1 MRLDFV
7 VNQKLVSLEI
17 KANELLVDILRDRLK
32 LTGTKISCRE
42 GECGA
47 CTIWLDG
54 APINSCVVPA
64 AKVHGRSVT
73 TIEGL
78 GNIEMPHVVQERMAQ
93 FGASQCGYC
102 TPGFV
107 MAGAALLRDN
117 PGASHAEI
125 IEGLSGNLCRCT
137 GYTRII
143 AAVASLTDQSVDIP
157 LPDEVKI

>member
-1 MRLDFV
+1 MLLECY
-7 VNQKLVSLEI
+7 VNQNLISLAI
-17 KANELLVDILRDRLK
+17 NADDMLVDVLRDRLE

-54 APINSCVVPA
+54 APINSCIVPA
-64 AKVHGRSVT
+64 AKVQGRNVT

-78 GNIEMPHVVQERMAQ
+78 GNINLPHAVQDRLAS

-107 MAGAALLRDN
+107 MAAAALLRDH
-117 PGASHAEI
+117 PDASRDEI

-143 AAVASLTDQSVDIP
+143 AAVESLADPSVELP
-157 LPDEVKI
+157 LPDEV

>member
-1 MRLDFV
+1 MQLECY
-7 VNQKLVSLEI
+7 VNQNLISLEI
-17 KANELLVDILRDRLK
+17 NADEMLVDILRDRLA

-47 CTIWLDG
+47 CTVWLDG
-54 APINSCVVPA
+54 TPINSCIMPA
-64 AKVHGRSVT
+64 AKVQGRHIT

-78 GNIEMPHVVQERMAQ
+78 GNTQLPHAVQERLAG

-107 MAGAALLRDN
+107 MAAAALLRDN
-117 PGASHAEI
+117 PNANHDEI

-143 AAVASLTDQSVDIP
+143 AAVESLADPAVEMP
-157 LPDEVKI
+157 LPEEV

>member
-1 MRLDFV
+1 MLLNFT
-7 VNQKLVSLEI
+7 VNQKPISIDI
-17 KANELLVDILRDRLK
+17 KADEMLVDVLRERLE

-47 CTIWLDG
+47 CTVWIDG
-54 APINSCVVPA
+54 MPVNSCITPA
-64 AKVHGRSVT
+64 AKAQGHSVT

-78 GNIEMPHVVQERMAQ
+78 GNIETPHAVQERIAR
-93 FGASQCGYC
+93 FGGSQCGYC

-107 MAGAALLRDN
+107 MSAAALLRDC
-117 PGASHAEI
+117 PSASREEI

-143 AAVASLTDQSVDIP
+143 AAVESLANPTVDIP
-157 LPDEVKI
+157 LPESL

>member
-1 MRLDFV
+1 MQLNFM
-7 VNQKLVSLEI
+7 VNQKPVSLEI
-17 KANELLVDILRDRLK
+17 SADELLVDVLRDRLG

-47 CTIWLDG
+47 CTVWMDDL
-54 APINSCVVPA
+54 PVNSCLIPA
-64 AKVHGRSVT
+64 AKVQGRNVT

-78 GNIEMPHVVQERMAQ
+78 GCSETPHPVQERLAKY
-93 FGASQCGYC
+93 GASQCGYC

-107 MAGAALLRDN
+107 MSAAALLKDN
-117 PGASHAEI
+117 PNASHEQI

-143 AAVASLTDQSVDIP
+143 AAVESFVDP
-157 LPDEVKI
+157 QETLPMPDVA

>member
-1 MRLDFV
+1 MQLNFT
-7 VNQKLVSLEI
+7 VNQKTFSLEI
-17 KANELLVDILRDRLK
+17 NPDEMLVDVLRERLG

-47 CTIWLDG
+47 CTVWIDG
-54 APINSCVVPA
+54 VPVTSCITPA
-64 AKVHGRSVT
+64 AKVQGRSVT

-78 GNIEMPHVVQERMAQ
+78 GCVETPHPVQERLAKY
-93 FGASQCGYC
+93 GAAQCGYC

-107 MAGAALLRDN
+107 MTAAALLRDN
-117 PGASHAEI
+117 PQASRAEI

-143 AAVASLTDQSVDIP
+143 AAVESLVDPAIGIP
-157 LPDEVKI
+157 LPETD